1 MDISYISH
9 SELLRLVQEHG
20 TISTA
25 TKRQWAHVGGE
36 GEKASLL
43 PIHGV
48 RYLYRGQTKRYSP
61 CLPSIARRVKRP
73 GRSLA
78 ELSKTEA
85 LSIFLHLIQMEWY
98 AALLDRHPAFE
109 WAASKGFNIPRAE
122 FAQHYG
128 VPTGFMDMT
137 ESLEVALYFATH
149 NFSAGEPVP
158 CTEGN
163 GILYRMDW
171 AEAPAE
177 VSSRFRAI
185 AIQPFARPFRQ
196 WAWSCEL
203 LLGESFEAC
212 PGLVAVEFAHEEKFA
227 NEMRR
232 LAERDGDLFPPDV
245 MAEVAHE
252 LAECR
257 ILPADI
263 TRRVGEDI
271 TSDPGGLEATPS
283 ELAKELE
290 VIGFS
295 VSDVPPDLLNSAR
308 MERLQDAWTSDKS
321 YWEAEVAA
329 GYELLLTRTSKD
341 AAQPGAAPDG

>member
-9 SELLRLVQEHG
+9 SELLSLAQEHG

-25 TKRQWAHVGGE
+25 TERQWAQVGGE

-73 GRSLA
+73 GRTLA
-78 ELSKTEA
+78 ELPNAEA
-85 LSIFLHLIQMEWY
+85 LSVFLHLIQMEWY

-149 NFSAGEPVP
+149 DFSAGKPVP
-158 CTEGN
+158 CTEGT
-163 GILYRMDW
+163 GILYRIDW

-203 LLGESFEAC
+203 LLGESLEAC

-227 NEMRR
+227 TEIRR
-232 LAERDGDLFPPDV
+232 LAERDGDLLPPDL

-252 LAECR
+252 LVGHR
-257 ILPADI
+257 VLPADI

-271 TSDPGGLEATPS
+271 TSDRGGLEATPG
-283 ELAKELE
+283 ELE
-290 VIGFS
+290 NELKAIGFS

-308 MERLQDAWTSDKS
+308 MERLQDAWTSNQS
-321 YWEAEVAA
+321 YWEGELAA
-329 GYELLLTRTSKD
+329 GSRLLLMRTPKD
-341 AAQPGAAPDG
+341 AAQPKPAAGG